1 MENLNFN
8 FLISFFHRDLKQRL
22 QLFEG
27 LGRVKNSSLV
37 WQYNGELISFQDTFS
52 TFPGQINKTAIIYE
66 KVQHLLDLHVGLNY

>member
-27 LGRVKNSSLV
+27 LGQVKKMTDLP
-37 WQYNGELISFQDTFS
+37 T
-52 TFPGQINKTAIIYE
+52 
-66 KVQHLLDLHVGLNY
+66 LLHP